1 MIISKKTLGVMCLL
15 SICMN
20 LSAEEVK
27 ETNKVMQ
34 LEKKKK
40 TCQFHLKWKTI
51 KKSPKHP

>member
-34 LEKKKK
+34 LEKKENMPVPPQMENKK
-40 TCQFHLKWKTI
+40 KLT
-51 KKSPKHP
+51 KHP